1 MNNSLK
7 IAITILLVL
16 FALLCFKNLQPVEK
30 IINEGP
36 TSNIRKND
44 FYAAGKFLSL
54 KGQNIIHR
62 SNTVPISELD
72 SSAALVIT
80 NSEIEI
86 SESDAHK
93 YIEWIRSGGNLIW
106 EFDNEHESNLAKLI
120 SLSASFKEAESQPP
134 IDLNALIKQSDAVN
148 PPLANNNA
156 NNGANKS
163 LTPSEKVRHE
173 LTLIENQTEL
183 SSLSTVYTDQTTGP
197 LRFLTESESSLQ
209 HPLLSQQ
216 SINTL
221 PDLQLNTSAENNVA
235 TSMLSFQLGE
245 GRLTI
250 INDANIWANDK
261 IGLFDHAHLLYW
273 LNRDV
278 ERIYIQRY
286 ANWPSLLDL
295 ILQFAFEFTAT
306 SLLLLLAWSLT
317 KAKRFGPIRETN
329 RSARRSMEEHITA
342 VANFHYRHNQMN
354 FLLQPLR
361 TEIYQKALNHHSAFE
376 QLSES
381 NQFAVISEISN
392 LPVEDIKTALSETE
406 KYSDEQFTFITKL
419 LINIRNAL

>member
-7 IAITILLVL
+7 ISVTILLVL
-16 FALLCFKNLQPVEK
+16 VAFLCLKNLQPVEK

-54 KGQNIIHR
+54 KGQDVIHR
-62 SNTVPISELD
+62 SNTVPFSELD
-72 SSAALVIT
+72 SSAALFIT
-80 NSEIEI
+80 NSEIDI
-86 SESDAHK
+86 SESDAYK

-106 EFDNEHESNLAKLI
+106 EFDNERESNLAKLI
-120 SLSASFKEAESQPP
+120 SLNASFKEATTEPP
-134 IDLNALIKQSDAVN
+134 IDLNALIKKSDAVN
-148 PPLANNNA
+148 PPLESNR
-156 NNGANKS
+156 ANKS
-163 LTPSEKVRHE
+163 LTPSEQVRHE
-173 LTLIENQTEL
+173 LTRIENKTKT
-183 SSLSTVYTDQTTGP
+183 SSLSTVYTDKATGP
-197 LRFLTESESSLQ
+197 LRFLTDSGTSLE
-209 HPLLSQQ
+209 HPLLNQEQ
-216 SINTL
+216 MRDF
-221 PDLQLNTSAENNVA
+221 PDLQLDTSAENKTVI
-235 TSMLSFQLGE
+235 SMLSFQLGK
-245 GRLTI
+245 GHLTI
-250 INDANIWANDK
+250 ISDADIWTNDK

-273 LNRDV
+273 LNKDAK
-278 ERIYIQRY
+278 RIYIQRY
-286 ANWPSLLDL
+286 ANWPSLLEL
-295 ILQFAFEFTAT
+295 IIQYAFELTLA
-306 SLLLLLAWSLT
+306 SLLLLLAWSIT

-329 RSARRSMEEHITA
+329 RFARRSMEEHITA

-361 TEIYQKALNHHSAFE
+361 TEIYQKALNHHSAFD
-376 QLSES
+376 QLSET